1 MNDIS
6 NIQMTKRIAFQAKR
20 DIWQRLED
28 YIVRNGSLSMT
39 RNIGKCV
46 FKRKDISTCLYLHA
60 VSSKSQGSA
69 EREESTEMDESFEQT
84 GSRCIQHRLKVKTM
98 NH

>member
-28 YIVRNGSLSMT
+28 YIVRTGSLSMIRST
-39 RNIGKCV
+39 RKCE
-46 FKRKDISTCLYLHA
+46 FKRKDISTCLYLHV
-60 VSSKSQGSA
+60 VSSKTRGQQRGKNPLKWMKALSKLEADVFNTGLKL
-69 EREESTEMDESFEQT
+69 RE
-84 GSRCIQHRLKVKTM
+84 
-98 NH
+98 